1 MWFLRLWTPI
11 FFSFLARPFVLHPR
25 LDGDG
30 LALGSV
36 EAPGLC
42 EVNPDSRPGPLP
54 TILRTTAFSL
64 LVLTERPHPT
74 RLFLKKSRTSLLCPV
89 QSRSENALAA
99 RSLVRDPLADVGRAT
114 PELDTF
120 SFGLSEKLH
129 SVAVHQLYLREFD
142 SDDTASVERSA
153 NDLQIFRNESTTHVK
168 EQTLFSPTPVDS
180 ASHWLA
186 SPVVH

>member
-54 TILRTTAFSL
+54 TILRTS
-64 LVLTERPHPT
+64 
-74 RLFLKKSRTSLLCPV
+74 
-89 QSRSENALAA
+89 LAA